1 MDDGAGGCW
10 RLQMRVDGGRATQKG
25 AHPEIQA
32 AEGAAMRIAGKGKG
46 DVRQALSEARVLR
59 SKLFRSTRPVLMRW
73 LIAVMPFA
81 STGKNK
87 TWTSDT
93 FGYA

>member
-32 AEGAAMRIAGKGKG
+32 AEGAAMRRAGKETGMFFKQLA
-46 DVRQALSEARVLR
+46 RLSFGAAIVLAQRVG
-59 SKLFRSTRPVLMRW
+59 TDW
-73 LIAVMPFA
+73 LV
-81 STGKNK
+81 
-87 TWTSDT
+87 
-93 FGYA
+93 